1 MDIVTESVGVG
12 GWDYVVVVV
21 SLLGE
26 KDGNG

>member
-12 GWDYVVVVV
+12 GWDYVEVVV